1 MKKIEKRALLCLLLA
16 AALLLGS
23 GLFVFR
29 FVKNGGRWVS
39 FAANRHLYN
48 RQGQLSVGRVLDRDG
63 DVLSWTE
70 EDGTRRWYDNS
81 TVRKATLHAVGDAQG
96 NIGTGALVAFADQ
109 LSGYNLLTGAY
120 SPLGAGNDLYLTLDA
135 RYNYIA
141 YEALAGR
148 KGAVGVYNYE
158 TGEVLC
164 MVSAPA
170 FDPLNPPSA
179 EELEE
184 NDAYEGAYLNRFLS
198 GQKLYARNEIW
209 VNMDVKKEMRTG
221 SPDTVIKAVFPK
233 DATARQ
239 VYEILN
245 STVKAAKEEDS
256 SFDGTAR
263 ALNYIPGLVLRL
275 VMGILSFMDYFGLIP
290 ASLIRVSPFHGSLFI
305 TSMGSLGIPPVF
317 HHLYD
322 FGNVPVFCSFGAKE
336 KRLEVRRDGTVAEVH
351 YIPYTFTTDE
361 RICDGFYYASAFKL
375 LRGYLRDPWQLDAP
389 PESVKEDIR

>member
-1 MKKIEKRALLCLLLA
+1 MNENKVKRRFGDRYEGRRIRGYNPMDRVAWYIMPRRNGATNLLAYSVDVASMEDYIRQKRAEGLDSFGITHVLLA
-16 AALLLGS
+16 AY
-23 GLFVFR
+23 V
-29 FVKNGGRWVS
+29 
-39 FAANRHLYN
+39 
-48 RQGQLSVGRVLDRDG
+48 
-63 DVLSWTE
+63 
-70 EDGTRRWYDNS
+70 
-81 TVRKATLHAVGDAQG
+81 
-96 NIGTGALVAFADQ
+96 
-109 LSGYNLLTGAY
+109 
-120 SPLGAGNDLYLTLDA
+120 
-135 RYNYIA
+135 
-141 YEALAGR
+141 
-148 KGAVGVYNYE
+148 
-158 TGEVLC
+158 
-164 MVSAPA
+164 
-170 FDPLNPPSA
+170 
-179 EELEE
+179 
-184 NDAYEGAYLNRFLS
+184 
-198 GQKLYARNEIW
+198 
-209 VNMDVKKEMRTG
+209 RTG

-245 STVKAAKEEDS
+245 STIRAAKEEDS

-375 LRGYLRDPWQLDAP
+375 LRGYLKDPWQLDVP
-389 PESVKEDIR
+389 PESVKEDIA

>member
-1 MKKIEKRALLCLLLA
+1 
-16 AALLLGS
+16 
-23 GLFVFR
+23 
-29 FVKNGGRWVS
+29 
-39 FAANRHLYN
+39 
-48 RQGQLSVGRVLDRDG
+48 
-63 DVLSWTE
+63 
-70 EDGTRRWYDNS
+70 
-81 TVRKATLHAVGDAQG
+81 
-96 NIGTGALVAFADQ
+96 
-109 LSGYNLLTGAY
+109 
-120 SPLGAGNDLYLTLDA
+120 
-135 RYNYIA
+135 
-141 YEALAGR
+141 
-148 KGAVGVYNYE
+148 
-158 TGEVLC
+158 
-164 MVSAPA
+164 
-170 FDPLNPPSA
+170 
-179 EELEE
+179 
-184 NDAYEGAYLNRFLS
+184 
-198 GQKLYARNEIW
+198 
-209 VNMDVKKEMRTG
+209 MRTG

-375 LRGYLRDPWQLDAP
+375 LRGYLKDPWQLDVP